1 MFSQVEGTVAQ
12 NGICLGDISG
22 DGNHELIVGNEAGE
36 LFIFKV
42 FKNKK
47 KYFRFEILRLPS
59 CLQNFIIFHWKGSRV
74 IPWLR
79 CTDLGFITAIGVGD
93 LLGLG
98 HR

>member
-47 KYFRFEILRLPS
+47 KVFQI
-59 CLQNFIIFHWKGSRV
+59 
-74 IPWLR
+74 
-79 CTDLGFITAIGVGD
+79 
-93 LLGLG
+93 
-98 HR
+98 

>member
-1 MFSQVEGTVAQ
+1 MRSVTFVDRLTLEVEGTVAQ

-36 LFIFKV
+36 LFIFK
-42 FKNKK
+42 
-47 KYFRFEILRLPS
+47 
-59 CLQNFIIFHWKGSRV
+59 GSRV
-74 IPWLR
+74 LPWLR

-98 HR
+98 HRWQLKSKMFEPL